1 MTALVFATVEEASLF
16 LRQHADRR
24 FDGLDEGEHIRS
36 GSVIFTVTGSGKIN
50 AALGVD
56 RLLREYD
63 VDTVVHAGGATSLSD
78 EVDPG
83 SVVGA
88 SFVVEGD
95 SVELDDPVYP
105 RMPLEVPFDPVAE
118 GTLVSQDHPSADPD
132 ELSYWE
138 RIADMRDTTG
148 YAVAYVAAQHGIPCY
163 LVKGITDQHGRE
175 HNPKDATAA
184 YEAVTDLLRD
194 EVAPIA
200 AEMQD

>member
-1 MTALVFATVEEASLF
+1 MIALVFATVEEASPF
-16 LRQHADRR
+16 LRHHADRR
-24 FDGLDEGEHIRS
+24 FDGLEEGEHVRS

-50 AALGVD
+50 AAIGVD

-78 EVDPG
+78 EVDPR
-83 SVVGA
+83 SVMGA

-95 SVELDDPVYP
+95 MVDIDDPEYP
-105 RMPLEVPFDPVAE
+105 RMPLEMPFDSVVE

-148 YAVAYVAAQHGIPCY
+148 YAAAYVAAQHGVTCY
-163 LVKGITDQHGRE
+163 LVKGITDRHGPE
-175 HNPKDATAA
+175 HDPEDAIAA
-184 YEAVTDLLRD
+184 YEAIAALLRN
-194 EVAPIA
+194 EVVPNA
-200 AEMQD
+200 AEVQD